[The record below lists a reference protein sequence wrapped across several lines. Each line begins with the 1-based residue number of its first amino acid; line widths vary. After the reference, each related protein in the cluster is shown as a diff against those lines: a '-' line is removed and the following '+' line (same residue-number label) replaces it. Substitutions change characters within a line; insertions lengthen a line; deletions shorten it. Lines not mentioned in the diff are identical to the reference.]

1 MLLAMFFNPLIPRLA
16 AFLNAAAS
24 CFAWKEIFSIKSLA
38 ERSKSSPRGL
48 VAPLR
53 ISELPNPL
61 SPAYRFASHPK
72 PSSLLFVLLPLPPP
86 LPNASEEM
94 DLAPANR
101 SVAL

>member
-38 ERSKSSPRGL
+38 DKSKSSPLGL

-53 ISELPNPL
+53 RSELPNPL
-61 SPAYRFASHPK
+61 WPAYRFASHPK
-72 PSSLLFVLLPLPPP
+72 PSSALLLDLLPP